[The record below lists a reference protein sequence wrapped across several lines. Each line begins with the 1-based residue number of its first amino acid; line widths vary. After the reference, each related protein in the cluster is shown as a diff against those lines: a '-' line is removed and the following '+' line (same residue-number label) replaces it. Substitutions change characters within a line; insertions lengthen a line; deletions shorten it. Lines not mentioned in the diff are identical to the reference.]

1 MTTPGVDSLV
11 ETALQRHRDLAS
23 TIAAL
28 SAELP
33 KSRRGPWLEMA
44 SILASGEV
52 ARATRAVRLFP
63 SIWLPL
69 LTNDDSE
76 ACLDRLFA
84 AATAPLGASRQRWGG
99 YCYALAVTAALLI
112 VLNLF
117 ARSVIPIFRELLASF
132 GMELPFVTQ
141 LILGL
146 GGILSDWRILCLLL
160 VTATLVTTAWFVL
173 RPGKLR
179 RRQAFADTLSR
190 LLSTGTPRDNAV
202 ALAAGLTGLPTP
214 QASPSGAFTVPA
226 NSPAIAA
233 AYALEPSAAPVL
245 LAAIAANYGDRSRK
259 RRQAFEWLLGPV
271 AVVLMGLAVGF
282 TTMVLFMPL
291 IKLVG
296 ALS

>member
-23 TIAAL
+23 TIAAI

-33 KSRRGPWLEMA
+33 RSRRGPWLEMS
-44 SILASGEV
+44 SILADGQV
-52 ARATRAVRLFP
+52 ARATRAARLFP
-63 SIWLPL
+63 TIWLPL

-84 AATAPLGASRQRWGG
+84 AATAPLGASRRRWGG

-132 GMELPFVTQ
+132 GIELPFVTQ

-146 GGILSDWRILCLLL
+146 GGILSDWRVLCLLL
-160 VTATLVTTAWFVL
+160 VTAALVTTARFVL

-179 RRQAFADTLSR
+179 RRQAFADTLSH
-190 LLSTGTPRDNAV
+190 LLSMGTPPDNAV
-202 ALAAGLTGLPTP
+202 ALAAGLIGLPAT
-214 QASPSGAFTVPA
+214 QASPSGAFTAPVT
-226 NSPAIAA
+226 SPAIAA
-233 AYALEPSAAPVL
+233 AYALEPAATPVL
-245 LAAIAANYGDRSRK
+245 LAAIAANYGDRSR
-259 RRQAFEWLLGPV
+259 RRRRAFEWLLGPV